1 MSARTERRRAFTL
14 LELMVA
20 AAVGLV
26 IITAAMAAFDLQS
39 QFARNTERLLS
50 TQATAGLGLTM
61 MQRDLENAGLRF
73 RGGVQVDAGVA
84 YAVVV
89 RPYDNL
95 GSGVTTLRND
105 PTGTSTVV
113 AVAPPAAGFIPGT
126 DAFEVLQ
133 GGQQATA
140 QRLAAQV
147 VNVNSPAPNQRSVGI
162 NPNPFIANELTAVGS
177 FAPVLM
183 FWNEDVHCMGRVVG
197 PIASGPPAVATVQT
211 VDLDLGPSGNPWPAG
226 CPAPLMQVEV
236 LQQRHRYLVY
246 QTADAPGRPAR
257 IGLHMQT
264 NPPCNPVGTGVQVC
278 TTDLQAPTMVAEGVD
293 DLQIAWRVPDGYAS
307 DSLPPP
313 LGAFGPF
320 PGFPAA
326 DIGWCQRRPGNP
338 SCGFELA
345 SGAWTPVITQR
356 CAAIYGAQIML
367 TSRGQ
372 ETYVRPG
379 EAVPPLLNHVPAT
392 PVDGVVRSIMQTSV
406 LFRNSVTP

>member
-1 MSARTERRRAFTL
+1 MSVRTERRRAFTL

-84 YAVVV
+84 YAAVV
-89 RPYDNL
+89 RPYDDL
-95 GSGVTTLRND
+95 GTGVTTLRND
-105 PTGTSTVV
+105 PGGTSTVV
-113 AVAPPAAGFIPGT
+113 AVAPPAAGYIPAT

-147 VNVNSPAPNQRSVGI
+147 ASVTSPALNQRTVRI
-162 NPNPFIANELTAVGS
+162 APNPFIANELAAVGS

-183 FWNEDVHCMGRVVG
+183 FWSEDVHCMGRVVP
-197 PIASGPPAVATVQT
+197 PIAGGPVAQATVQT
-211 VDLDLGPSGNPWPAG
+211 VDLDLGLSGTPWPAG

-246 QTADAPGRPAR
+246 QTADAVGRPAR

-264 NPPCNPVGTGVQVC
+264 NPPCDPVGTGVQVC
-278 TTDLQAPTMVAEGVD
+278 TTDLLAPTMIAEGVD
-293 DLQIAWRVPDGYAS
+293 DMQITWRVPDGFAS
-307 DSLPPP
+307 TT
-313 LGAFGPF
+313 G
-320 PGFPAA
+320 
-326 DIGWCQRRPGNP
+326 GWCQRAPGDP

-345 SGAWTPVITQR
+345 TAAWTPVITQR
-356 CAAIYGAQIML
+356 SAAIYGAQVML

-372 ETYVRPG
+372 ETFVRQG